1 MSEETNVAE
10 PTNENTETNTNEVSQ
25 QTQEQKTFTQDQLN
39 SIIESRV
46 MAERRKYEKKIQEE
60 ENQKAELVKQEQLKE
75 AKTKQDL
82 EKIMQERLSEKEQ
95 EIQTIKN
102 EMVAE
107 KIDKQILA
115 VASTNKAVVPEQIVS
130 LLKSELQLAD
140 DGRVEVLDNNRN
152 IRYNEKGQPL
162 TVEDRV
168 KEFLDTNPH
177 FRQGS
182 LSGAGSQS
190 SIGGN
195 SLKPKSI
202 GDLDLNNPADR
213 KVYAEMRKTR
223 SGFKLNPKLTINN
236 Q

>member
-1 MSEETNVAE
+1 MSEETKVVE
-10 PTNENTETNTNEVSQ
+10 PTIENTETTNQVSEQ
-25 QTQEQKTFTQDQLN
+25 PLEQKTFTQAQLN
-39 SIIESRV
+39 SILESRV

-82 EKIMQERLSEKEQ
+82 EKIMQERLSEKES
-95 EIQTIKN
+95 EIQRIKN

-182 LSGAGSQS
+182 LSGSGSQS

>member
-1 MSEETNVAE
+1 MSEETKVVE
-10 PTNENTETNTNEVSQ
+10 PTIENTETTNEVSEQ
-25 QTQEQKTFTQDQLN
+25 PLEQKTFTQAQLN
-39 SIIESRV
+39 SILESRV

-82 EKIMQERLSEKEQ
+82 EKIMQERLSEKET
-95 EIQTIKN
+95 EIQKIKN

-182 LSGAGSQS
+182 LSGSGSQS

-236 Q
+236 

>member
-1 MSEETNVAE
+1 MSEETKVVDN
-10 PTNENTETNTNEVSQ
+10 TNENTETNTNEVSQ

-75 AKTKQDL
+75 AKTKQEL

-95 EIQTIKN
+95 EIQRIKN

-107 KIDKQILA
+107 KIDKQILS
-115 VASTNKAVVPEQIVS
+115 VASSNKAVVPEQIVS

-195 SLKPKSI
+195 SLQPKSI

-236 Q
+236 

>member
-1 MSEETNVAE
+1 MSEETIVAE
-10 PTNENTETNTNEVSQ
+10 ATNENTETTNQVSEQ
-25 QTQEQKTFTQDQLN
+25 EEQKTFTQAQLN
-39 SIIESRV
+39 SILESRV

-82 EKIMQERLSEKEQ
+82 EKIMQERLSEKET
-95 EIQTIKN
+95 EIQKIKS

-182 LSGAGSQS
+182 LSGSGSQS

-195 SLKPKSI
+195 SLKPRSI

-213 KVYAEMRKTR
+213 KIYAEMRQSK

-236 Q
+236 

>member
-10 PTNENTETNTNEVSQ
+10 PTIENTETTNEVSEQ
-25 QTQEQKTFTQDQLN
+25 PLEQKTFSQAQLN
-39 SIIESRV
+39 SILESRV

-82 EKIMQERLSEKEQ
+82 EKIMQERLSEKEA
-95 EIQTIKN
+95 EIQKIKG

-182 LSGAGSQS
+182 LSGSGSQS

-213 KVYAEMRKTR
+213 KIYKEMRNTR
-223 SGFKLNPKLTINN
+223 SEFKLNPKLTINN
-236 Q
+236 

>member
-1 MSEETNVAE
+1 MSEETIVAE
-10 PTNENTETNTNEVSQ
+10 ATNENTETTNQVSEQ
-25 QTQEQKTFTQDQLN
+25 IEEQKTFTQAQLN
-39 SIIESRV
+39 SILESRV

-95 EIQTIKN
+95 EIQKIKS

-115 VASTNKAVVPEQIVS
+115 VASNNKAVVPEQIVS

-182 LSGAGSQS
+182 LSGSGSQS

-195 SLKPKSI
+195 SLRPKSI

-223 SGFKLNPKLTINN
+223 GGFKLNPKLTINN
-236 Q
+236 

>member
-1 MSEETNVAE
+1 MSEETIVAE
-10 PTNENTETNTNEVSQ
+10 ATNENTETTNQVSEQ
-25 QTQEQKTFTQDQLN
+25 EEQKTFTQAQLN
-39 SIIESRV
+39 SILESRV

-60 ENQKAELVKQEQLKE
+60 ENQKAEIIKQKQLEE

-95 EIQTIKN
+95 EIQKIKS

-107 KIDKQILA
+107 KIDKQILS
-115 VASTNKAVVPEQIVS
+115 VASSNKAVVPEQIVS

-182 LSGAGSQS
+182 LSGSGSQS

-195 SLKPKSI
+195 SLRPKSI

-236 Q
+236 

>member
-1 MSEETNVAE
+1 MSEETKVAE
-10 PTNENTETNTNEVSQ
+10 PTIENTETNTNQVSE

-60 ENQKAELVKQEQLKE
+60 ENQKAELLKQEQLKE

-95 EIQTIKN
+95 EIQRIKN

-107 KIDKQILA
+107 KIDKQILS
-115 VASTNKAVVPEQIVS
+115 VASSNKAVVPEQIVS

-140 DGRVEVLDNNRN
+140 DGRVEVLDNNGN

-182 LSGAGSQS
+182 LSGSGSQS

-195 SLKPKSI
+195 SLQPKSI

-213 KVYAEMRKTR
+213 KVYADMRKTR

-236 Q
+236 

>member
-1 MSEETNVAE
+1 MSEETKVVE
-10 PTNENTETNTNEVSQ
+10 PTIENTETTNEVSEQ
-25 QTQEQKTFTQDQLN
+25 PLEQKTFTQAQLN
-39 SIIESRV
+39 SILESRV

-82 EKIMQERLSEKEQ
+82 EKIMQERLSEKET
-95 EIQTIKN
+95 EIQKIKS

-182 LSGAGSQS
+182 LSGSGSQS

-195 SLKPKSI
+195 SLKPRSI

-213 KVYAEMRKTR
+213 KIYAEMRQSK

-236 Q
+236 

>member
-1 MSEETNVAE
+1 MSEETKVVE
-10 PTNENTETNTNEVSQ
+10 PTIENTETTNEVSEQ
-25 QTQEQKTFTQDQLN
+25 PLEQKTFTQAQLN
-39 SIIESRV
+39 SILESRV

-95 EIQTIKN
+95 EIIKIKN

-182 LSGAGSQS
+182 LSGSGSQS

-213 KVYAEMRKTR
+213 KVYADMRKTR

-236 Q
+236 

>member
-10 PTNENTETNTNEVSQ
+10 TTNENTETNTNEVSQ

-95 EIQTIKN
+95 EIQRIKN

-195 SLKPKSI
+195 SLQPKSI

-236 Q
+236 

>member
-1 MSEETNVAE
+1 MSEETKVAE
-10 PTNENTETNTNEVSQ
+10 PTNENTETNTNEVSE
-25 QTQEQKTFTQDQLN
+25 QTKEQKTFTQDQLN

-95 EIQTIKN
+95 EIQKIKS
-102 EMVAE
+102 EMIAE

-182 LSGAGSQS
+182 LSGSGSQS

-195 SLKPKSI
+195 SLKPKNI

-223 SGFKLNPKLTINN
+223 TGFKLNPKLTINN
-236 Q
+236 

>member
-10 PTNENTETNTNEVSQ
+10 PTIENTETTNEVSEQ
-25 QTQEQKTFTQDQLN
+25 PLEQKTFSQAQLN
-39 SIIESRV
+39 SILESRV

-82 EKIMQERLSEKEQ
+82 EKIMQERLSEKEA
-95 EIQTIKN
+95 EIQKIKG
-102 EMVAE
+102 EMIAE

-182 LSGAGSQS
+182 LSGSGSQS

-213 KVYAEMRKTR
+213 KLYKEMRNTR
-223 SGFKLNPKLTINN
+223 SEFKLNPKLTINN
-236 Q
+236 

>member
-1 MSEETNVAE
+1 MSEETKVVEN
-10 PTNENTETNTNEVSQ
+10 TNENTETNTNEVSE
-25 QTQEQKTFTQDQLN
+25 QTQEQKTFTQAQLN
-39 SIIESRV
+39 SILESRV

-60 ENQKAELVKQEQLKE
+60 ENQKAELLKQEQLKE

-95 EIQTIKN
+95 EIQRIKN

-107 KIDKQILA
+107 KIDKQILS
-115 VASTNKAVVPEQIVS
+115 VASSNKAVVPEQIVS

-140 DGRVEVLDNNRN
+140 DGRVEVLDNNGN

-182 LSGAGSQS
+182 LSGSGSQS

-195 SLKPKSI
+195 SLQPKSI

-236 Q
+236 

>member
-95 EIQTIKN
+95 EIQRIKN

-107 KIDKQILA
+107 KIDKQILS
-115 VASTNKAVVPEQIVS
+115 VASSNKAVVPEQIVS

-195 SLKPKSI
+195 SLQPKSI

-236 Q
+236 

>member
-1 MSEETNVAE
+1 MSEETKVVE
-10 PTNENTETNTNEVSQ
+10 PTIENTETTNEVSEQ
-25 QTQEQKTFTQDQLN
+25 PLEQKTFTQAQLN
-39 SIIESRV
+39 SILESRV

-95 EIQTIKN
+95 EIIKIKN

-182 LSGAGSQS
+182 LSGSGSQS

-213 KVYAEMRKTR
+213 KIYKEMRNTR
-223 SGFKLNPKLTINN
+223 SSFKLNPKLTINN
-236 Q
+236 

>member
-1 MSEETNVAE
+1 MSEETKIVDN
-10 PTNENTETNTNEVSQ
+10 TNENTETNTNEVSQ

-75 AKTKQDL
+75 AKTKQEL

-95 EIQTIKN
+95 EIQRIKN

-162 TVEDRV
+162 TIEERV
-168 KEFLDTNPH
+168 KEFLDSNPH

-182 LSGAGSQS
+182 LSGSGSQS
-190 SIGGN
+190 AIGGN
-195 SLKPKSI
+195 SQKPINI
-202 GDLDLNNPADR
+202 GDLDLNNPSDR
-213 KVYAEMRKTR
+213 KVYAEMRKSR
-223 SGFKLNPKLTINN
+223 GGFKLNPKLTINN
-236 Q
+236 

>member
-1 MSEETNVAE
+1 MSEETIVAE
-10 PTNENTETNTNEVSQ
+10 ATNENTETTNQVSEQ
-25 QTQEQKTFTQDQLN
+25 EEQKTFTQAQLN
-39 SIIESRV
+39 SILESRV

-60 ENQKAELVKQEQLKE
+60 ENQKAELIKQEQLKE

-95 EIQTIKN
+95 EIQKIKS

-107 KIDKQILA
+107 KIDKQILS
-115 VASTNKAVVPEQIVS
+115 VASSNKAVVPEQIVS

-182 LSGAGSQS
+182 LSGSGSQS

-195 SLKPKSI
+195 SLRPKSI

-236 Q
+236 

>member
-1 MSEETNVAE
+1 MSEETIVAE
-10 PTNENTETNTNEVSQ
+10 ATNENTETTNQVSE
-25 QTQEQKTFTQDQLN
+25 QTEEQKTFTQAQLN
-39 SIIESRV
+39 SILESRV

-60 ENQKAELVKQEQLKE
+60 EHQKAELVKQEQLKE

-95 EIQTIKN
+95 EIQKIKS

-115 VASTNKAVVPEQIVS
+115 VASNNKAVVPEQIVS

-182 LSGAGSQS
+182 LSGSGSQS

-213 KVYAEMRKTR
+213 KVYAEMRNSK
-223 SGFKLNPKLTINN
+223 SGFRLNPKLTINN
-236 Q
+236 

>member
-1 MSEETNVAE
+1 MSEETKVAE
-10 PTNENTETNTNEVSQ
+10 PTNQSTETNEVTE

-95 EIQTIKN
+95 EIQRIKN

-182 LSGAGSQS
+182 LSGSGSQS

-213 KVYAEMRKTR
+213 KIYAEMRQTK
-223 SGFKLNPKLTINN
+223 SGFRLNPKLTINN
-236 Q
+236 

>member
-1 MSEETNVAE
+1 MSEETKVVE
-10 PTNENTETNTNEVSQ
+10 PTIENTETTNEVSEQ
-25 QTQEQKTFTQDQLN
+25 SLEQKTFTQAQLN
-39 SIIESRV
+39 SILESRV

-95 EIQTIKN
+95 EIQKIKN

-182 LSGAGSQS
+182 LSGSGSQS

-213 KVYAEMRKTR
+213 KIYKEMRNTR
-223 SGFKLNPKLTINN
+223 SSFKLNPKLTINN
-236 Q
+236 

>member
-1 MSEETNVAE
+1 MSEETKVVE
-10 PTNENTETNTNEVSQ
+10 PTIENTETTNEVSEQ
-25 QTQEQKTFTQDQLN
+25 SLEQKTFTQAQLN
-39 SIIESRV
+39 SILESRV

-95 EIQTIKN
+95 EIQKIKN

-182 LSGAGSQS
+182 LSGSGSQS

-195 SLKPKSI
+195 SLKPKNI

-213 KVYAEMRKTR
+213 KIYKEMRNTR
-223 SGFKLNPKLTINN
+223 SSFKLNPKLTINN
-236 Q
+236 

>member
-1 MSEETNVAE
+1 MSEETKVAE
-10 PTNENTETNTNEVSQ
+10 PTNENTETNTNEVSE
-25 QTQEQKTFTQDQLN
+25 QTKEQKTFTQDQLN

-95 EIQTIKN
+95 EIQRIKN

-140 DGRVEVLDNNRN
+140 DGRVEVLDNNNN

-162 TVEDRV
+162 TLEDRV

-182 LSGAGSQS
+182 LSGSGSQS

-195 SLKPKSI
+195 SLKPRNI

-213 KVYAEMRKTR
+213 KIYAEMRKTR
-223 SGFKLNPKLTINN
+223 TGFRLNPKLTINN
-236 Q
+236 

>member
-1 MSEETNVAE
+1 MSEETKVVE
-10 PTNENTETNTNEVSQ
+10 PTIENTETTSEVSEQ
-25 QTQEQKTFTQDQLN
+25 PLEQKTFTQAQLN
-39 SIIESRV
+39 SILESRV

-95 EIQTIKN
+95 EIQKIKN

-182 LSGAGSQS
+182 LSGSGSQS

-195 SLKPKSI
+195 SLKPKNI

-213 KVYAEMRKTR
+213 KIYKEMRNTR
-223 SGFKLNPKLTINN
+223 SSFKLNPKLTINN
-236 Q
+236 

>member
-1 MSEETNVAE
+1 MSEETKVAE
-10 PTNENTETNTNEVSQ
+10 PTIQSTETNEVTE

-95 EIQTIKN
+95 EIQRIKN

-162 TVEDRV
+162 TLEDRV

-182 LSGAGSQS
+182 LSGSGSQS

-213 KVYAEMRKTR
+213 KVYAEMRQTK
-223 SGFKLNPKLTINN
+223 SGFRLNPKLTINN
-236 Q
+236 

>member
-1 MSEETNVAE
+1 MSEETKVAE
-10 PTNENTETNTNEVSQ
+10 PTNQSTETNEVTE

-95 EIQTIKN
+95 EIQRIKN

-182 LSGAGSQS
+182 LSGSGSQS

-213 KVYAEMRKTR
+213 KVYAEMRQAK
-223 SGFKLNPKLTINN
+223 SGFRLNPKLTINN
-236 Q
+236 

>member
-1 MSEETNVAE
+1 MSEETIVAE
-10 PTNENTETNTNEVSQ
+10 ATNENTETTNQVSEQ
-25 QTQEQKTFTQDQLN
+25 EEQKTFTQAQLN
-39 SIIESRV
+39 SILESRV

-95 EIQTIKN
+95 EIQKIKS

-107 KIDKQILA
+107 KIDKQILS
-115 VASTNKAVVPEQIVS
+115 VASSNKAVVPEQIVS

-182 LSGAGSQS
+182 LSGSGSQS

-195 SLKPKSI
+195 SLRPKSI

-223 SGFKLNPKLTINN
+223 GGFKLNPKLTINN
-236 Q
+236 

>member
-1 MSEETNVAE
+1 MSEETKVAE
-10 PTNENTETNTNEVSQ
+10 PTNQSTETNEVTE

-95 EIQTIKN
+95 EIQRIKS

-182 LSGAGSQS
+182 LSGSGSQS

-213 KVYAEMRKTR
+213 KVYAEMRQAK
-223 SGFKLNPKLTINN
+223 SGFRLNPKLTINN
-236 Q
+236 

>member
-1 MSEETNVAE
+1 MSEETKVVE
-10 PTNENTETNTNEVSQ
+10 PTIENTETTNEVSEQ
-25 QTQEQKTFTQDQLN
+25 PLEQKTFSQAQLN
-39 SIIESRV
+39 SILESRV

-82 EKIMQERLSEKEQ
+82 EKIMQERLSEKEA
-95 EIQTIKN
+95 EIQKIKG

-182 LSGAGSQS
+182 LSGSGSQS

-195 SLKPKSI
+195 SLKPRSI

-213 KVYAEMRKTR
+213 KVYKEMRNTR
-223 SGFKLNPKLTINN
+223 SEFKLNPKLTINN
-236 Q
+236 

>member
-1 MSEETNVAE
+1 MSEETKVVE
-10 PTNENTETNTNEVSQ
+10 PTTENTETNTNEVSEQ
-25 QTQEQKTFTQDQLN
+25 PQTKTFTQDQVN
-39 SIIESRV
+39 SMIENRI

-75 AKTKQDL
+75 AKTKQEL

-95 EIQTIKN
+95 EIQRIKN

-107 KIDKQILA
+107 KIDKQILS
-115 VASTNKAVVPEQIVS
+115 VASSNKAVVPEQIVS

-195 SLKPKSI
+195 SLQPKSI

-236 Q
+236 

>member
-10 PTNENTETNTNEVSQ
+10 PTIENTETNTNEVSQ

-75 AKTKQDL
+75 AKTKQEL

-95 EIQTIKN
+95 EIQRIKN

-107 KIDKQILA
+107 KIDKQILS
-115 VASTNKAVVPEQIVS
+115 VASSNKAVVPEQIVS

-195 SLKPKSI
+195 SLQPKSI

-236 Q
+236 

>member
-10 PTNENTETNTNEVSQ
+10 PTIENTETTNEVSEQ
-25 QTQEQKTFTQDQLN
+25 PLEQKTFSQAQLN
-39 SIIESRV
+39 SILESRV

-82 EKIMQERLSEKEQ
+82 EKIMQERLSEKEA
-95 EIQTIKN
+95 EIQKIKG

-182 LSGAGSQS
+182 LSGSGSQS

-213 KVYAEMRKTR
+213 KLYKEMRNTR
-223 SGFKLNPKLTINN
+223 SEFKLNPKLTINN
-236 Q
+236 